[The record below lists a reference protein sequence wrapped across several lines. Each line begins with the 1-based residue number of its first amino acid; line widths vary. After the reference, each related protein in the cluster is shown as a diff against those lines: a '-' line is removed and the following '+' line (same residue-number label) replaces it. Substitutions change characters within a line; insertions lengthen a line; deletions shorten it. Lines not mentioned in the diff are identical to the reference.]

1 MIQGT
6 PILGQPPYGNH
17 GLVGDKTHLYTIYL
31 EISDGTI
38 FLGCVIFRICWC
50 IFSLQPS
57 PTRQTRVSRRLYTD
71 DISYTFRVFPLFY
84 LFWGCYKKRHQ
95 VAYSHNI
102 LLFNVSILTSLDLD
116 FTNFYLFGGLLYV
129 LSKFFFDQ
137 QFPKLI
143 SVAQISKNCSSIRQD
158 QVSGDSPWESSGGHV
173 GNMSCFAWGQKKQ
186 PQGSIAN
193 IAISWFLI

>member
-31 EISDGTI
+31 QISDGTI

-129 LSKFFFDQ
+129 LSKFFF
-137 QFPKLI
+137 LI
-143 SVAQISKNCSSIRQD
+143 SSFPSSFL
-158 QVSGDSPWESSGGHV
+158 SPRSRKIARLSDRIKSAEIHHGNPV
-173 GNMSCFAWGQKKQ
+173 GAMWG
-186 PQGSIAN
+186 I
-193 IAISWFLI
+193 